1 MLRNNLI
8 IAWRNLMRHR
18 LHTVINLAGLS
29 LGMAFCLL
37 AWRFASQEWS
47 FDRFHSKG
55 DRVYRVYVEFMV
67 PEEGLVRYADVINF
81 AFAPELEALSPQVE
95 RTVRLSAARGNDI
108 DDRVVR
114 TTFAGNSADE
124 EFLLVDPAFF
134 EVFDFPL
141 LLGDEVTALAE
152 RNSVVLSYEMA
163 QRLFGDVN
171 PLGQSLRLAS
181 LATRD
186 VEDFTI
192 TGVAAPVPRT
202 SSIQFNMLLPFDNTE
217 LLYHDS
223 PDAWEGTC
231 NAYVLLASG
240 AEPAD
245 VAPAFVQLTRDMAQR
260 DGWEIPEGSPED
272 FSLFRLQPLTDLRSD
287 TSLMSFKDGHGVVEP
302 RDPFISYV
310 LVSMALAVLLMGCIN
325 FVNLAIG
332 RASLR
337 AAEVGVRKAAGA
349 GRGQLMRQ
357 FIGEAVVL
365 SVVGLGAGCAL
376 AALLLP
382 AFNATFSQEL
392 SLGLSEPGM
401 LGALEALLLLV
412 SLGAGWYPALVLSRL
427 DPLSA
432 IRRNVSMA
440 GIARFSRVLVGV
452 QLAISVGLITCT
464 LIMYHQLEHVMA
476 RDMGIDQERVIAVH
490 ANALY
495 DLKPDHPFLV
505 EAFLRHSRVASVTM
519 VDEDFLRG
527 THWRDNR
534 AKTESGRETKV
545 RPYTV
550 DHNFVETMNLE
561 LIGGRDFSL
570 AQGDKDNLALISE
583 SAAARLGL
591 ADPIGETIEVGRM
604 SRSRGFR
611 PVNGAR
617 GGGARIIGIVKDFT
631 FESGYEDAPPGL
643 LLLNPHLGRRY
654 YKGNLTFM
662 YQVDLMFVRVK
673 PGDMQEVVQ
682 YMQETWSSIVDH
694 ADFHFSFLQQDLEAA
709 YRDELR
715 WRRLITWAAL
725 GAVFISVLG
734 AFALTALAA
743 GRRTKEIGIR
753 KALGASVFGI
763 TALMTREFACLA
775 LIGALVAWPLSW
787 WWMRDWLNGFAF
799 RIDLAAWHFAAGAAI
814 TLVAVLISSGH
825 QAYKA
830 AKADP
835 IEALR
840 YE

>member
-18 LHTVINLAGLS
+18 LHTLINLAGLG

-55 DRVYRVYVEFMV
+55 DRIYRVYGEFMMQ
-67 PEEGLVRYADVINF
+67 EEGLVRYADVIDF
-81 AFAPELEALSPQVE
+81 AFAPELEALSPHVE

-114 TTFAGNSADE
+114 TTFEGNSADE

-134 EVFDFPL
+134 EVFDFSL
-141 LLGDEVTALAE
+141 LLGDAATALAE

-163 QRLFGDVN
+163 QRLFGDAD

-181 LATRD
+181 LATLD

-192 TGVAAPVPRT
+192 TGVAAPVPHT

-217 LLYHDS
+217 LLYHRS
-223 PDAWEGTC
+223 SNEWEGTC
-231 NAYVLLASG
+231 NAYVLLAPG
-240 AEPAD
+240 ADPAD
-245 VAPAFVQLTRDMAQR
+245 IAPAFVQLTRDLIQR
-260 DGWEIPEGSPED
+260 DGGEVPEGSPED
-272 FSLFRLQPLTDLRSD
+272 FSLFRLQPLADLRSD
-287 TSLMSFKDGHGVVEP
+287 TSLMSFKDGHGAMEP

-349 GRGQLMRQ
+349 GRGQLMCQ

-401 LGALEALLLLV
+401 LGALGALLLLV

-464 LIMYHQLEHVMA
+464 LVMYHQLEHVIA

-490 ANALY
+490 TEALY
-495 DLKPDHPFLV
+495 DLQPHHPFLV
-505 EAFLRHSRVASVTM
+505 EAFLRHSRVASVAM
-519 VDEDFLRG
+519 VDKDFLQDP
-527 THWRDNR
+527 HWSDYQ

-550 DHNFVETMNLE
+550 DHNFVETMKLE

-570 AQGDKDNLALISE
+570 AQGDKDNRALISE

-591 ADPIGETIEVGRM
+591 ADPIGEIIEVGRM

-611 PVNGAR
+611 PVSGAR
-617 GGGARIIGIVKDFT
+617 GGGALIIGIVKDFT

-643 LLLNPHLGRRY
+643 LLLNPHLGWPSHY
-654 YKGNLTFM
+654 S
-662 YQVDLMFVRVK
+662 VDLMFVRVK

-682 YMQETWSSIVDH
+682 HMQESWDSIVDH
-694 ADFHFSFLQQDLEAA
+694 ADFNFSFLQQNLEAA

-715 WRRLITWAAL
+715 WRQLITWAAV
-725 GAVFISVLG
+725 GAVFISALG

-753 KALGASVFGI
+753 KALGASVFGL
-763 TALMTREFACLA
+763 TTLMTREFACLA
-775 LIGALVAWPLSW
+775 LIGSLVAWPLSW

-814 TLVAVLISSGH
+814 ALVAVLISSGH

-835 IEALR
+835 VEALR

>member
-1 MLRNNLI
+1 MLHNNLI

-18 LHTVINLAGLS
+18 LHTVINLAGLG

-55 DRVYRVYVEFMV
+55 DRIYRVYGEFMMQ
-67 PEEGLVRYADVINF
+67 EEGLVRYADVIDF

-114 TTFAGNSADE
+114 TTFEGNSADE

-141 LLGDEVTALAE
+141 LLGDAATALAE

-163 QRLFGDVN
+163 QRLFGDAD

-186 VEDFTI
+186 AEDFTI

-217 LLYHDS
+217 LLYHRS
-223 PDAWEGTC
+223 SNEWEGTC
-231 NAYVLLASG
+231 NAYVLLAPG
-240 AEPAD
+240 ADPAD
-245 VAPAFVQLTRDMAQR
+245 VSPAFVQLTRDLIQR
-260 DGWEIPEGSPED
+260 DGGEIPEGSPED
-272 FSLFRLQPLTDLRSD
+272 FSLFRLQPLADLRSD
-287 TSLMSFKDGHGVVEP
+287 TSLMSFKDGHGVMEP

-376 AALLLP
+376 AALILP

-392 SLGLSEPGM
+392 SLGLSEPSM
-401 LGALEALLLLV
+401 LSALGALLLLV
-412 SLGAGWYPALVLSRL
+412 SVGAGWYPALVLSRL
-427 DPLSA
+427 TPLNA
-432 IRRNVSMA
+432 IRRNVSMT
-440 GIARFSRVLVGV
+440 GVARLSRVLVSV
-452 QLAISVGLITCT
+452 QMAISVGLITST
-464 LIMYHQLEHVMA
+464 LVMYHQLEHLMT
-476 RDMGIDQERVIAVH
+476 RHTDQERVI
-490 ANALY
+490 
-495 DLKPDHPFLV
+495 LV
-505 EAFLRHSRVASVTM
+505 DTDSIGPMYHLNSLVNAFLQHSRLASISLM
-519 VDEDFLRG
+519 DEDYEDFLDFGRHSG
-527 THWRDNR
+527 RFW
-534 AKTESGRETKV
+534 AVTESGREASIL
-545 RPYTV
+545 PYEV
-550 DHNFVETMNLE
+550 DHNFVETLNLE
-561 LIGGRDFSL
+561 LIHGRDFSL
-570 AQGDKDNLALISE
+570 DQGDKDNLVVISE
-583 SAAARLGL
+583 SAAARLGF
-591 ADPIGETIEVGRM
+591 ADPIGETIDIVRM
-604 SRSRGFR
+604 SSREGRKPIGGRSGI
-611 PVNGAR
+611 GT
-617 GGGARIIGIVKDFT
+617 GARIIGVVKDFT
-631 FESGYEDAPPGL
+631 FESGYEDFPPGL
-643 LLLNPHLGRRY
+643 LLLFPDAG
-654 YKGNLTFM
+654 TP
-662 YQVDLMFVRVK
+662 DLMFVRVR
-673 PGDMQEVVQ
+673 PGDMQEVIQ
-682 YMQETWSSIVDH
+682 YMQETWSSIISDE
-694 ADFHFSFLQQDLEAA
+694 DFHFSFLQQDMEAA
-709 YRDELR
+709 YRDEFR
-715 WRRLITWAAL
+715 WRRLITWAAV
-725 GAVFISVLG
+725 GAVFISALG

-753 KALGASVFGI
+753 KALGASVFGL
-763 TALMTREFACLA
+763 TTLMTREFACLA
-775 LIGALVAWPLSW
+775 LIGSLVAWPLSW

-814 TLVAVLISSGH
+814 ALVAVLISSGH

-835 IEALR
+835 VEALR

>member
-18 LHTVINLAGLS
+18 LHTAINLAGLS

-47 FDRFHSKG
+47 FDRFHSNA
-55 DRVYRVYVEFMV
+55 DRIYRVYVEAMV
-67 PEEGLVRYADVINF
+67 PEEGLVRYADVIDF

-114 TTFAGNSADE
+114 TTFEGSSRDE

-141 LLGDEVTALAE
+141 LLGDEATALAE

-163 QRLFGDVN
+163 QRLFGDVD

-181 LATRD
+181 LATLD

-217 LLYHDS
+217 LLYHRS
-223 PDAWEGTC
+223 PNEWEGTC
-231 NAYVLLASG
+231 NAYVLLAPD
-240 AEPAD
+240 ADPAD
-245 VAPAFVQLTRDMAQR
+245 VVPAFVQLTRDMFQR
-260 DGWEIPEGSPED
+260 DGGEIPEGLPEN
-272 FSLFRLQPLTDLRSD
+272 FSWFRLQPLTDLRSD
-287 TSLMSFKDGHGVVEP
+287 TSLMSFKDGHGVGEP

-401 LGALEALLLLV
+401 LGALGSLLLLV

-432 IRRNVSMA
+432 IRRNVSMV

-464 LIMYHQLEHVMA
+464 LVMYHQLEHVMA

-490 ANALY
+490 TNALY

-505 EAFLRHSRVASVTM
+505 KAFLRHSRVASVAM
-519 VDEDFLRG
+519 VDKDFLQDP
-527 THWRDNR
+527 HWSDYQ

-550 DHNFVETMNLE
+550 DHNFVETMKLE
-561 LIGGRDFSL
+561 LIGGRNFSL
-570 AQGDKDNLALISE
+570 AQGDKDNRALISE

-591 ADPIGETIEVGRM
+591 ADPIGEIIEVGRM

-643 LLLNPHLGRRY
+643 LLLNPHLGWPSHY
-654 YKGNLTFM
+654 S
-662 YQVDLMFVRVK
+662 VDLMFVRVK

-682 YMQETWSSIVDH
+682 HMQESWDSIVDH
-694 ADFHFSFLQQDLEAA
+694 ADFNFSFLQQDIEAA

-715 WRRLITWAAL
+715 WRRLITWAAV
-725 GAVFISVLG
+725 GAVFISALG

-753 KALGASVFGI
+753 KALGASIFGL
-763 TALMTREFACLA
+763 TTLMTREFACLA

-814 TLVAVLISSGH
+814 ALVAVLISSGH

-835 IEALR
+835 VEALR

>member
-18 LHTVINLAGLS
+18 LHTAINLAGLG

-55 DRVYRVYVEFMV
+55 DRIYRAYVDYM
-67 PEEGLVRYADVINF
+67 GSKRQVRYADRIDL
-81 AFAPELEALSPQVE
+81 AFAPELEALSPHVE
-95 RTVRLSAARGNDI
+95 RTVRLNASWYRT
-108 DDRVVR
+108 RVVR
-114 TTFAGNSADE
+114 TTFEGNSRDE

-141 LLGDEVTALAE
+141 LQGDAATALAE

-163 QRLFGDVN
+163 QRLFGDAD
-171 PLGQSLRLAS
+171 PLGQRLTITS
-181 LATRD
+181 IVWKRP
-186 VEDFTI
+186 EDFTV

-202 SSIQFNMLLPFDNTE
+202 SSIQFNMILPFDNTE
-217 LLYHDS
+217 FLLNDF
-223 PDAWEGTC
+223 PNAWEGYC
-231 NAYVLLASG
+231 NTFVLLAPG
-240 AEPAD
+240 ANPAD
-245 VAPAFVQLTRDMAQR
+245 VAPALAQLTQTWLQH
-260 DGWEIPEGSPED
+260 WESKVPKALSEGASA
-272 FSLFRLQPLTDLRSD
+272 FHLQPLTDMRSD
-287 TSLMSFKDGHGVVEP
+287 TGLMPDYGHGVAEP
-302 RDPFISYV
+302 RDPYVSYI
-310 LVSMALAVLLMGCIN
+310 LVSIALAVLLMGCIN

-337 AAEVGVRKAAGA
+337 AGEVGVRKAVGA
-349 GRGQLMRQ
+349 GRGQLILQ

-401 LGALEALLLLV
+401 LGSLGVLLLLV

-432 IRRNVSMA
+432 IRRSVSMA
-440 GIARFSRVLVGV
+440 GITRLSRVLVGV

-464 LIMYHQLEHVMA
+464 LVMYHQLEHLIA
-476 RDMGIDQERVIAVH
+476 RDLGIDQERVIAVDME
-490 ANALY
+490 AIP
-495 DLKPDHPFLV
+495 DLSLEHPVLV
-505 EAFLRHSRVASVTM
+505 ESFLRHSRIASVTTL
-519 VDEDFLRG
+519 EDNFLKEPYAFEM
-527 THWRDNR
+527 DYR
-534 AKTESGRETKV
+534 AETESGQETKI
-545 RPYTV
+545 RPYIV
-550 DHNFVETMNLE
+550 DHNFVQTMNLE
-561 LIGGRDFSL
+561 LVRGRDFSL
-570 AQGDKDNLALISE
+570 AQGDKQNLALISE

-591 ADPIGETIEVGRM
+591 ADPIGEMIEVGYM
-604 SRSRGFR
+604 SSSGVKKSVWGRK
-611 PVNGAR
+611 
-617 GGGARIIGIVKDFT
+617 GGEDRIIGVVKDFT

-643 LLLNPHLGRRY
+643 LLLNPHLGPPSY
-654 YKGNLTFM
+654 YEA
-662 YQVDLMFVRVK
+662 DLMLVRVK

-682 YMQETWSSIVDH
+682 YMEETWSGIVDY

-715 WRRLITWAAL
+715 WRRLITWAAV

-753 KALGASVFGI
+753 KALGATVFGL
-763 TALMTREFACLA
+763 TTLMTREFACLA
-775 LIGALVAWPLSW
+775 LIGSAVAWPLSW

-814 TLVAVLISSGH
+814 ALVAVLVSSGH

-835 IEALR
+835 VEALR

>member
-18 LHTVINLAGLS
+18 LHTAINLAGLG

-47 FDRFHSKG
+47 FDRFHGKA
-55 DRVYRVYVEFMV
+55 DRIYRVYVEAMGS
-67 PEEGLVRYADVINF
+67 EEGLVRYADVIDF
-81 AFAPELEALSPQVE
+81 AFAPELEALSPHVE
-95 RTVRLSAARGNDI
+95 STVRLSAARGNDI

-114 TTFAGNSADE
+114 TTFEGSSRDE

-134 EVFDFPL
+134 EIFDFPL
-141 LLGDEVTALAE
+141 LLGDEATALAE

-163 QRLFGDVN
+163 QRLFGDAD
-171 PLGQSLRLAS
+171 PRGHSLRLAS
-181 LATRD
+181 LATLD

-231 NAYVLLASG
+231 NAYVLLAPD
-240 AEPAD
+240 ADPAD

-260 DGWEIPEGSPED
+260 DGWEIPEGYSED

-287 TSLMSFKDGHGVVEP
+287 TSVMSFKDGHGVVEP

-332 RASLR
+332 RASMR

-365 SVVGLGAGCAL
+365 SAVGLGAGCAL

-401 LGALEALLLLV
+401 LGALGALLLLV

-427 DPLSA
+427 EPLSA
-432 IRRNVSMA
+432 IRRSISMT
-440 GIARFSRVLVGV
+440 GVTRFSRVLVGV

-464 LIMYHQLEHVMA
+464 LVMYHQLEHVMA

-490 ANALY
+490 TKALY
-495 DLKPDHPFLV
+495 DLKPHHPFLV
-505 EAFLRHSRVASVTM
+505 KAFLRHSRIASVAM
-519 VDEDFLRG
+519 VDKDFLED
-527 THWRDNR
+527 TSWSDYQ

-550 DHNFVETMNLE
+550 DHNFVETMKLE

-570 AQGDKDNLALISE
+570 AQGDKDNRALISE

-643 LLLNPHLGRRY
+643 LLLNPHLGWPSHY
-654 YKGNLTFM
+654 S
-662 YQVDLMFVRVK
+662 VDLMLVRVK

-682 YMQETWSSIVDH
+682 YMQESWDSIVDH
-694 ADFHFSFLQQDLEAA
+694 ADFNFSFLQQELEAA

-715 WRRLITWAAL
+715 WRRLITWAAV

-753 KALGASVFGI
+753 KALGASVFGL
-763 TALMTREFACLA
+763 TTLMTREFACLA

-814 TLVAVLISSGH
+814 ALVAVLVSSGH

-835 IEALR
+835 VEALR

>member
-18 LHTVINLAGLS
+18 LHTAINLAGLG

-47 FDRFHSKG
+47 FDRFHSNA
-55 DRVYRVYVEFMV
+55 DRIYRVYVEVMN
-67 PEEGLVRYADVINF
+67 PEEGLVRYADGINF
-81 AFAPELEALSPQVE
+81 AFAPELEALAPHVE
-95 RTVRLSAARGNDI
+95 RTVRLNGGRLEKEY
-108 DDRVVR
+108 RVVR
-114 TTFAGNSADE
+114 TTFEGSSSDE

-134 EVFDFPL
+134 GVFDFPL
-141 LLGDEVTALAE
+141 LLGDAATVLAE

-163 QRLFGDVN
+163 QRLFGDAD
-171 PLGQSLRLAS
+171 PLGQRLTIGGRSRA
-181 LATRD
+181 
-186 VEDFTI
+186 EDFTI
-192 TGVAAPVPRT
+192 TGVAAPIPRT
-202 SSIQFNMLLPFDNTE
+202 SSIQFNMLLPFENTE
-217 LLYHDS
+217 LLFRKS
-223 PDAWEGTC
+223 PNEWEGSC
-231 NAYVLLASG
+231 NTFVLLKPG
-240 AEPAD
+240 ANPAD
-245 VAPAFVQLTRDMAQR
+245 LAPAFLQLTQIMLQHWGDKA
-260 DGWEIPEGSPED
+260 PED
-272 FSLFRLQPLTDLRSD
+272 LPGDFSPFHLQPLTALRSD
-287 TSLMSFKDGHGVVEP
+287 TSLLQHIGHGVVEP
-302 RDPFISYV
+302 RDPYVSYV
-310 LVSMALAVLLMGCIN
+310 LVSISLAVLLMGCIN

-349 GRGQLMRQ
+349 GRGQLMCQ

-401 LGALEALLLLV
+401 LGALGALLLLV

-452 QLAISVGLITCT
+452 QLAISVGLISCT
-464 LIMYHQLEHVMA
+464 LIMYHQLEYVMA
-476 RDMGIDQERVIAVH
+476 RDLGLDEERVIAVH
-490 ANALY
+490 SDAANNRDQARLV
-495 DLKPDHPFLV
+495 KPFLQHHRI
-505 EAFLRHSRVASVTM
+505 AAVTLS
-519 VDEDFLRG
+519 DRDFLQNPY
-527 THWRDNR
+527 WSDYR
-534 AKTESGRETKV
+534 AVTEDGRETAI
-545 RPYTV
+545 RRYEI
-550 DHNFVETMNLE
+550 DHNFVQTMGLE
-561 LIGGRDFSL
+561 VIRGRDFSQ
-570 AQGDKDNLALISE
+570 AEGDKEDVVVIAE
-583 SAAARLGL
+583 SAASRLGFT
-591 ADPIGETIEVGRM
+591 DPIGETIEIVRVSSSGQR
-604 SRSRGFR
+604 RSRG
-611 PVNGAR
+611 PL
-617 GGGARIIGIVKDFT
+617 RIIGVVKDFT
-631 FESGYEDAPPGL
+631 FESGYEERPPGL
-643 LLLNPHLGRRY
+643 LTLELSLPAEGE
-654 YKGNLTFM
+654 
-662 YQVDLMFVRVK
+662 LMLVRVK

-682 YMQETWSSIVDH
+682 YMQETWSGIVDY
-694 ADFHFSFLQQDLEAA
+694 ADFNFSFLQQDLEAA

-715 WRRLITWAAL
+715 WRRLITWAAV
-725 GAVFISVLG
+725 GAVFISALG

-753 KALGASVFGI
+753 KALGASVFGL
-763 TALMTREFACLA
+763 TTLMTREFACLA
-775 LIGALVAWPLSW
+775 LIGSLVAWPLSW

-814 TLVAVLISSGH
+814 ALVAVLVSSGH

-835 IEALR
+835 MEALR

>member
-47 FDRFHSKG
+47 FDRFHSNA
-55 DRVYRVYVEFMV
+55 DRIYRAYVEYM
-67 PEEGLVRYADVINF
+67 GSKGQVRYADRIDL
-81 AFAPELEALSPQVE
+81 AFAPELEALSPHIE
-95 RTVRLSAARGNDI
+95 RTVRLKATRRSNRY
-108 DDRVVR
+108 VR
-114 TTFAGNSADE
+114 TTFAGSSRDE
-124 EFLLVDPAFF
+124 EFLLADPAFF
-134 EVFDFPL
+134 KVFDFPL
-141 LLGDEVTALAE
+141 LRGDAATALAE

-163 QRLFGDVN
+163 QRLFGDAD
-171 PLGQSLRLAS
+171 PLGQHLAITS
-181 LATRD
+181 MWNSTQT
-186 VEDFTI
+186 EDFTI

-217 LLYHDS
+217 FLIRHS
-223 PDAWEGTC
+223 PDEWDDSCDAFI
-231 NAYVLLASG
+231 LLAPE
-240 AEPAD
+240 ADPAD
-245 VAPAFVQLTRDMAQR
+245 VAPALAQVTQIWLQH
-260 DGWEIPEGSPED
+260 GETIPEALAEGASA
-272 FSLFRLQPLTDLRSD
+272 FHLQPLIDMRSD
-287 TSLMSFKDGHGVVEP
+287 TGLLPAYGHGVIEP
-302 RDPFISYV
+302 RDPYISYV

-332 RASLR
+332 RASMR
-337 AAEVGVRKAAGA
+337 AAEVGVRKAVGA

-357 FIGEAVVL
+357 FIGEAAVL
-365 SVVGLGAGCAL
+365 SVVGLGAGCAV

-382 AFNATFSQEL
+382 AFNATFSQDL
-392 SLGLSEPGM
+392 SLGLSEPSM
-401 LGALEALLLLV
+401 LAALGALLLLV
-412 SLGAGWYPALVLSRL
+412 SLGAGWYPALVLSRP
-427 DPLSA
+427 DALSA
-432 IRRNVSMA
+432 IRRSVSMA

-464 LIMYHQLEHVMA
+464 LVMYHQLEHLMA
-476 RDMGIDQERVIAVH
+476 RDLGIDQERVIAVDTE
-490 ANALY
+490 AL
-495 DLKPDHPFLV
+495 KQHRPQHPALM
-505 EAFLRHSRVASVTM
+505 ESFLRHSRIASATTLRENFLKKPYWFR
-519 VDEDFLRG
+519 VDF
-527 THWRDNR
+527 R
-534 AKTESGRETKV
+534 AGTESDRETKV
-545 RPYTV
+545 RLYAV

-561 LIGGRDFSL
+561 LVRGRNFSL
-570 AQGDKDNLALISE
+570 ARGDKKNLALISE

-591 ADPIGETIEVGRM
+591 ADPIGEMIKVGYM
-604 SRSRGFR
+604 SREIVWGK
-611 PVNGAR
+611 
-617 GGGARIIGIVKDFT
+617 GGENRIIGVVKDFT
-631 FESGYEDAPPGL
+631 FESGYEDATPGL
-643 LLLNPHLGRRY
+643 LLLNTDLGPRY
-654 YKGNLTFM
+654 SQGNLIFR
-662 YQVDLMFVRVK
+662 YEADLMLVRVK

-682 YMQETWSSIVDH
+682 YMQETWSGIVDYD
-694 ADFHFSFLQQDLEAA
+694 DFKFSFLQQDLEAA

-715 WRRLITWAAL
+715 WRQLISWAAV
-725 GAVFISVLG
+725 GAVFISALG

-753 KALGASVFGI
+753 KALGASVFGL
-763 TALMTREFACLA
+763 TTLMTREFACLA

-814 TLVAVLISSGH
+814 ALVAVLVSSGH

-835 IEALR
+835 VEALR

>member
-47 FDRFHSKG
+47 FDRFHSKA
-55 DRVYRVYVEFMV
+55 DRIYRAYVDYK
-67 PEEGLVRYADVINF
+67 GSKGQVRYADRIDL
-81 AFAPELEALSPQVE
+81 AFAPELEALSPHVE
-95 RTVRLSAARGNDI
+95 HTVRLNASWYRT
-108 DDRVVR
+108 RVVR
-114 TTFAGNSADE
+114 TTFEGNSRDE

-141 LLGDEVTALAE
+141 LRGDAATALAE

-163 QRLFGDVN
+163 QRLFGDAD
-171 PLGQSLRLAS
+171 PLGQRLTITS
-181 LATRD
+181 IVWKRP
-186 VEDFTI
+186 EDFTV
-192 TGVAAPVPRT
+192 TGVAAPVLHT
-202 SSIQFNMLLPFDNTE
+202 SSIQFNMILPFDNTE
-217 LLYHDS
+217 FLLNDS
-223 PDAWEGTC
+223 PNAWEGYC
-231 NAYVLLASG
+231 NTFVLLAPG
-240 AEPAD
+240 ADPAD
-245 VAPAFVQLTRDMAQR
+245 VGPALAQLTQIWLQH
-260 DGWEIPEGSPED
+260 WESKVPKALAEGASA
-272 FSLFRLQPLTDLRSD
+272 FHLQPLTDMRSD
-287 TSLMSFKDGHGVVEP
+287 TGLMPDYRHGVAEP
-302 RDPFISYV
+302 RDPYVSYI
-310 LVSMALAVLLMGCIN
+310 LVSIALAVLLMGCIN

-337 AAEVGVRKAAGA
+337 AAEVGVRKAVGA

-357 FIGEAVVL
+357 FIGEAAVL

-401 LGALEALLLLV
+401 LGSLGVLLLLV

-427 DPLSA
+427 EPLSA
-432 IRRNVSMA
+432 IRRSVSMA
-440 GIARFSRVLVGV
+440 GITRLSRVLVGV

-464 LIMYHQLEHVMA
+464 LVMYHQLEHLIA
-476 RDMGIDQERVIAVH
+476 RDLGIDQERVIAVDME
-490 ANALY
+490 AIP
-495 DLKPDHPFLV
+495 DLSLEHPVLV
-505 EAFLRHSRVASVTM
+505 ESFLRHSRIASVTTL
-519 VDEDFLRG
+519 EDNFLEEPYAFAM
-527 THWRDNR
+527 DYR
-534 AKTESGRETKV
+534 AETESGQETKV
-545 RPYTV
+545 RPYIV
-550 DHNFVETMNLE
+550 DHNFVQTMNLE
-561 LIGGRDFSL
+561 LVRGRNFSL
-570 AQGDKDNLALISE
+570 AQGDKQNLALISE

-591 ADPIGETIEVGRM
+591 ADPIGEMIEVGRM
-604 SRSRGFR
+604 SSSGVKKSVWGRK
-611 PVNGAR
+611 
-617 GGGARIIGIVKDFT
+617 GGEDRIIGVVRDFT
-631 FESGYEDAPPGL
+631 FESGYEEAPPGL
-643 LLLNPHLGRRY
+643 LLLNPRLGPPSY
-654 YKGNLTFM
+654 YDA
-662 YQVDLMFVRVK
+662 DLMLVRVK
-673 PGDMQEVVQ
+673 PGDMQEVIQ
-682 YMQETWSSIVDH
+682 YMQETWSSIVDY
-694 ADFHFSFLQQDLEAA
+694 ADFNFSFLQQDLEAA

-715 WRRLITWAAL
+715 WRQLITWAAV
-725 GAVFISVLG
+725 GAVFISALG

-753 KALGASVFGI
+753 KALGANVFGL
-763 TALMTREFACLA
+763 TTLMTREFACLA

-814 TLVAVLISSGH
+814 ALVAVLVSSGH

-835 IEALR
+835 VEALR

>member
-1 MLRNNLI
+1 MLHNNLI

-18 LHTVINLAGLS
+18 LHTLINLAGLG

-55 DRVYRVYVEFMV
+55 DRIYRVYGEFMMQ
-67 PEEGLVRYADVINF
+67 EEGLVRYADVIDF
-81 AFAPELEALSPQVE
+81 AFAPELEALSPHVE

-114 TTFAGNSADE
+114 TTFEGNSADE

-134 EVFDFPL
+134 EVFDFSL
-141 LLGDEVTALAE
+141 LLGDAATALAE

-163 QRLFGDVN
+163 QRLFGDAD

-181 LATRD
+181 LATLD

-192 TGVAAPVPRT
+192 TGVAAPVPHT

-217 LLYHDS
+217 LLYHRS
-223 PDAWEGTC
+223 SNEWEGTC
-231 NAYVLLASG
+231 NAYVLLAPG
-240 AEPAD
+240 ADPAD
-245 VAPAFVQLTRDMAQR
+245 IAPAFVQLTRDLIQR
-260 DGWEIPEGSPED
+260 DGGEIPEGSPED
-272 FSLFRLQPLTDLRSD
+272 FSLFRLQPLADLRSD
-287 TSLMSFKDGHGVVEP
+287 TSLMSFKDGHGVMEP

-349 GRGQLMRQ
+349 GRGQLMCQ

-401 LGALEALLLLV
+401 LGALGALLLLV

-464 LIMYHQLEHVMA
+464 LVMYHQLEHVIA

-490 ANALY
+490 TEALY
-495 DLKPDHPFLV
+495 DLKPHHPFLV
-505 EAFLRHSRVASVTM
+505 EAFLRHSRVASVAM
-519 VDEDFLRG
+519 VDKDFLQDP
-527 THWRDNR
+527 HWSDYQ

-550 DHNFVETMNLE
+550 DHNFVETMKLE

-570 AQGDKDNLALISE
+570 AQGDKDNRALISE

-591 ADPIGETIEVGRM
+591 ADPIGEIIEVGRM

-611 PVNGAR
+611 PVSGAR
-617 GGGARIIGIVKDFT
+617 GGGALIIGIVKDFT

-643 LLLNPHLGRRY
+643 LLLNPHLGWPSY
-654 YKGNLTFM
+654 YS
-662 YQVDLMFVRVK
+662 VDLMFVRVK

-682 YMQETWSSIVDH
+682 HMQESWDSIVDH
-694 ADFHFSFLQQDLEAA
+694 ADFNFSFLQQDIEAA

-715 WRRLITWAAL
+715 WRQLITWAAV
-725 GAVFISVLG
+725 GAVFISALG

-753 KALGASVFGI
+753 KALGASVFGLTTLI
-763 TALMTREFACLA
+763 TREFACLA
-775 LIGALVAWPLSW
+775 LIGSLVAWPLSW
-787 WWMRDWLNGFAF
+787 WWIRDWLNGFAF

-814 TLVAVLISSGH
+814 ALVAVLISSGH

-835 IEALR
+835 VEALR

>member
-1 MLRNNLI
+1 MLHNNLI

-18 LHTVINLAGLS
+18 LHTLINLAGLG

-55 DRVYRVYVEFMV
+55 DRIYRVYGEFMMQ
-67 PEEGLVRYADVINF
+67 EEGLVRYADVIGF
-81 AFAPELEALSPQVE
+81 AFAPELEALSPHVE

-114 TTFAGNSADE
+114 TTFEGNSADE

-134 EVFDFPL
+134 EVFDFSL
-141 LLGDEVTALAE
+141 LLGDAATALAE

-163 QRLFGDVN
+163 QRLFGDAD

-181 LATRD
+181 LATLD

-217 LLYHDS
+217 LLYHRS
-223 PDAWEGTC
+223 SNEWEGTC
-231 NAYVLLASG
+231 NAYVLLAPG
-240 AEPAD
+240 ADPAD
-245 VAPAFVQLTRDMAQR
+245 IAPAFVQLTRDLIQR
-260 DGWEIPEGSPED
+260 DGGEIPEGSPED
-272 FSLFRLQPLTDLRSD
+272 FSLFRLQPLADLRSD
-287 TSLMSFKDGHGVVEP
+287 TSLMSFKDGHGVMDP

-349 GRGQLMRQ
+349 GRGQLMCQ

-401 LGALEALLLLV
+401 LGALGALLLLV

-464 LIMYHQLEHVMA
+464 LVMYHQLEHVIA

-490 ANALY
+490 TEALY
-495 DLKPDHPFLV
+495 DLKPHHPFLV
-505 EAFLRHSRVASVTM
+505 EAFLRHSRVASVAM
-519 VDEDFLRG
+519 VDKNFLQDP
-527 THWRDNR
+527 HWSDYQ
-534 AKTESGRETKV
+534 AKTESGRETTV

-550 DHNFVETMNLE
+550 DHNFVETMKLE

-570 AQGDKDNLALISE
+570 AQGDKDNRALISE

-591 ADPIGETIEVGRM
+591 ADPIGEIIEVGRM

-611 PVNGAR
+611 PVSGAR
-617 GGGARIIGIVKDFT
+617 GGGALIIGIVKDFT

-643 LLLNPHLGRRY
+643 LLLNPHLGWPSY
-654 YKGNLTFM
+654 YS
-662 YQVDLMFVRVK
+662 VDLMFVRVK

-682 YMQETWSSIVDH
+682 HMQESWDSIVDH
-694 ADFHFSFLQQDLEAA
+694 ADFNFSFLQQDIEAA

-715 WRRLITWAAL
+715 WRQLITWAAV
-725 GAVFISVLG
+725 GAVFISALG

-753 KALGASVFGI
+753 KALGASVFGLTTLI
-763 TALMTREFACLA
+763 TREFACLA
-775 LIGALVAWPLSW
+775 LIGSLVAWPLSW

-814 TLVAVLISSGH
+814 ALVAVLISSGH

-835 IEALR
+835 VEALR

>member
-55 DRVYRVYVEFMV
+55 DRVYRVYVEAMD
-67 PEEGLVRYADVINF
+67 PEEGLVRYADVIDF

-124 EFLLVDPAFF
+124 EFLLGDPAFF

-141 LLGDEVTALAE
+141 LLGDAATALAE

-163 QRLFGDVN
+163 QRLFGDAD
-171 PLGQSLRLAS
+171 PLGQSLRLTS
-181 LATRD
+181 LATHD

-217 LLYHDS
+217 LLYHRS
-223 PDAWEGTC
+223 PDEWEGTC
-231 NAYVLLASG
+231 NAYVLLASD
-240 AEPAD
+240 ADPAD
-245 VAPAFVQLTRDMAQR
+245 VAPAFVQLTRDIAQR
-260 DGWEIPEGSPED
+260 DGGEIPEDLPED
-272 FSLFRLQPLTDLRSD
+272 FSWFRLQPLADLHSD

-302 RDPFISYV
+302 RDPYVSYV

-376 AALLLP
+376 AELLLP

-392 SLGLSEPGM
+392 SLGLGEPSM
-401 LGALEALLLLV
+401 LGALGALMLLV
-412 SLGAGWYPALVLSRL
+412 SLGAGWYPAFVLSRL

-432 IRRNVSMA
+432 IRRNVSMS

-464 LIMYHQLEHVMA
+464 LVMYHQLEHVMA
-476 RDMGIDQERVIAVH
+476 RDLGLDQERVIAVH
-490 ANALY
+490 TNALY
-495 DLKPDHPFLV
+495 DLKPDHPELV
-505 EAFLRHSRVASVTM
+505 EAFLRHSRVASVAM
-519 VDEDFLRG
+519 VDNNFLQDTR
-527 THWRDNR
+527 WSDYR
-534 AKTESGRETKV
+534 AKTENGRETKV
-545 RPYTV
+545 RLYTV

-561 LIGGRDFSL
+561 LIAGRDFSL
-570 AQGDKDNLALISE
+570 AQGDKNNLALISE
-583 SAAARLGL
+583 SAATQLVL
-591 ADPIGETIEVGRM
+591 VDPIGEMIEVGRM
-604 SRSRGFR
+604 SSRSGFR
-611 PVNGAR
+611 PVFGAR
-617 GGGARIIGIVKDFT
+617 DGARIIGVVKDFT
-631 FESGYEDAPPGL
+631 FESGYEDVPPGL
-643 LLLNPHLGRRY
+643 LLLNPALGPGHY
-654 YKGNLTFM
+654 EANLM
-662 YQVDLMFVRVK
+662 LVRVK

-682 YMQETWSSIVDH
+682 HMQESWDSIVDY
-694 ADFHFSFLQQDLEAA
+694 ADFEFSFLQQDLEAA

-715 WRRLITWAAL
+715 WRRLISWAAV

-753 KALGASVFGI
+753 KALGSSVLGLTTLI
-763 TALMTREFACLA
+763 TREFACLA
-775 LIGALVAWPLSW
+775 LIGSAVAWPLSW

-799 RIDLAAWHFAAGAAI
+799 RIDLSAWHFAAGAAI

-835 IEALR
+835 VEALR